1 MWVLSPKSKQ
11 YYFLKCPHLL
21 WGLKPQRDRLCGPG
35 RLPPSPPPP
44 MSSSGWGGRVRARAL
59 HWDLWDLGS
68 GVTGTHSGALQP
80 VLGCRHLCAGFLLL
94 WRDPGGVPRSPGP
107 WGSGGGHPLPA
118 DPFAEPH
125 LPLPFASKMDSPP
138 PLLWLPCHHPSC
150 PPALPPARGLPSHG
164 LARGGSGGVRQSL
177 RLPAGEPPPGA
188 PSGGKAASSPGPG
201 RSLSGVG
208 AGRRAR
214 PQELLASESLPAWPP
229 WSPHTARIVCGSE
242 TQRSH
247 PVSFSP
253 WPRAARPGVCGKQWA

>member
-1 MWVLSPKSKQ
+1 M
-11 YYFLKCPHLL
+11 
-21 WGLKPQRDRLCGPG
+21 
-35 RLPPSPPPP
+35 
-44 MSSSGWGGRVRARAL
+44 RARAL

-107 WGSGGGHPLPA
+107 WGSGGGPPLPA
-118 DPFAEPH
+118 DPFTEPH

-247 PVSFSP
+247 PVSFAP
-253 WPRAARPGVCGKQWA
+253 WPRAARPGGLREAVGMSGTRGHLPTPQGHRHPPPFNTE